1 MRDVVINLLAS
12 AIAAAAAWTGQYLVR
27 YRRIQRKR
35 SFFGVKAG
43 AEVMLFVAKHF
54 SSPRPQSVHRND
66 VATLV
71 ELATTIRESGGL
83 PTLVTSEDG
92 RREAGRVTE
101 YCVGG
106 PSANPRTAA
115 HARIALPGVRFDP
128 AEPDSSLPLLVGDRA
143 FRGRP
148 GAEQFALLARVRP
161 SASASPVFILAGQT
175 ALDNLGAARYLVA
188 NYKRLQKTYGKRDFC
203 LVLGLREP
211 STFGADH
218 VHLVADVSG
227 PAFTAI
233 TAAPEPDHE
242 HVDEPETAVAPV
254 AVLNP
259 SHHD

>member
-1 MRDVVINLLAS
+1 VRDVVINLLAS
-12 AIAAAAAWTGQYLVR
+12 AIAAAAGWTGQYLFR
-27 YRRIQRKR
+27 YRRILRKR
-35 SFFGVKAG
+35 SFFGVKPG

-83 PTLVTSEDG
+83 PALVITEEG

-115 HARIALPGVRFDP
+115 HARISLPGVRFGS
-128 AEPDSSLPLLVGDRA
+128 AEPDSSLPFLVGDRE
-143 FRGRP
+143 FRRRP

-161 SASASPVFILAGQT
+161 SPSAAPVFILAGQT

-188 NYKRLQKTYGKRDFC
+188 NYRRLRKAYGERDFC

-227 PAFTAI
+227 PAFTA
-233 TAAPEPDHE
+233 TAVAPEPDHE
-242 HVDEPETAVAPV
+242 HVDEPETAVTPV
-254 AVLNP
+254 AAADP

>member
-1 MRDVVINLLAS
+1 MRDVVINLLAT
-12 AIAAAAAWTGQYLVR
+12 AIAAAAGWTSQYIVR
-27 YRRIQRKR
+27 YRRILRKR
-35 SFFGVKAG
+35 SFFGVSPG
-43 AEVMLFVAKHF
+43 AQVMLFVAKHF
-54 SSPRPQSVHRND
+54 SSQRPQSVHRND

-83 PTLVTSEDG
+83 PALVTSEDG
-92 RREAGRVTE
+92 HREAGRVTE

-115 HARIALPGVRFDP
+115 HLRIALPGVRFTP
-128 AEPDSSLPLLVGDRA
+128 AEPDSLLPFSVGDRA
-143 FRGRP
+143 FRRRP

-161 SASASPVFILAGQT
+161 SASAAPVFILAGQT
-175 ALDNLGAARYLVA
+175 ALDNLGAARYLMA
-188 NYKRLQKTYGKRDFC
+188 NWRGLRKTYGNRNFC

-218 VHLVADVSG
+218 VHLVADVSV

-233 TAAPEPDHE
+233 AGAPEPDHE
-242 HVDEPETAVAPV
+242 HRDEPDTAVA
-254 AVLNP
+254 ALDP